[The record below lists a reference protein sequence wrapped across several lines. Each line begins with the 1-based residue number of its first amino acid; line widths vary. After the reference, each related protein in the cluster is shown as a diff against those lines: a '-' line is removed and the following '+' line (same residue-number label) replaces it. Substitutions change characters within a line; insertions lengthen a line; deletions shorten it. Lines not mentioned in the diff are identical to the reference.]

1 MTAAAQGVA
10 APRPAVSGPTWLGPA
25 CAIATAVIYGTS
37 WVAMGIA
44 LESFTPFVAAFWR
57 SIVTVI
63 VLAPLLVRGFDRSLP
78 WTRPRVGRLVIL
90 GLLGGALFGVGSNL
104 AVHLTG
110 AAVAALVT
118 GSYPVVAVALA
129 PLVLHERLRPAGIA
143 GIALAFAGT
152 VLIAGVDL
160 GGAQL
165 AGILIGAVT
174 SLGVGLFL
182 VLSRRWS
189 APLRLSPTM
198 VSFSMFGTLA
208 VIAGVIAVAV
218 RDPLLPDGTTPS
230 SIGALFYLGIFAGAL
245 AGILLT
251 ESLRRL
257 PAQESSAYLLLNP
270 LTGALLAIPILGE
283 TLAPLQVLG
292 GAFVIVGVALATGAV
307 ALVTRRLTR
316 SRSLQPSSTLDAP

>member
-1 MTAAAQGVA
+1 MTA
-10 APRPAVSGPTWLGPA
+10 APRPAASGPTWLGPA
-25 CAIATAVIYGTS
+25 CAISTAVIYGTS
-37 WVAMGIA
+37 WVAMAIA
-44 LESFTPFVAAFWR
+44 LDSFTPFVAAFWR
-57 SIVTVI
+57 SIVTVL
-63 VLAPLLVRGFDRSLP
+63 VLAPLIVRGVDRSLP
-78 WTRPRVGRLVIL
+78 WTQARIGRLLLL

-110 AAVAALVT
+110 AAIAALVT

-129 PLVLHERLRPAGIA
+129 PIVLHERLRPAGIA

-165 AGILIGAVT
+165 AGVLIGGVT
-174 SLGVGLFL
+174 SIGVGLFL

-208 VIAGVIAVAV
+208 VVAGVVAVAIH
-218 RDPLLPDGTTPS
+218 DPLLPDGATTS
-230 SIGALFYLGIFAGAL
+230 SVAALFYLGIFAGAL
-245 AGILLT
+245 AGVLLT

-292 GAFVIVGVALATGAV
+292 GGFVIVGVALATGGA
-307 ALVTRRLTR
+307 ALIARRLNR
-316 SRSLQPSSTLDAP
+316 SRALQPSSTLDAP

>member
-1 MTAAAQGVA
+1 MTATA
-10 APRPAVSGPTWLGPA
+10 APHAAVSGPTWLGPA
-25 CAIATAVIYGTS
+25 CAISTAVIYGTS

-57 SIVTVI
+57 SIVTVL
-63 VLAPLLVRGFDRSLP
+63 VLAPLIVRGFDRSLP
-78 WTRPRVGRLVIL
+78 WTRPRVGRLLVL

-110 AAVAALVT
+110 AAIAALVT

-129 PLVLHERLRPAGIA
+129 PLVLHERLRPAGIG
-143 GIALAFAGT
+143 GIALAFVGT

-174 SLGVGLFL
+174 SLGVGCFL

-189 APLRLSPTM
+189 APLRLAPTL
-198 VSFSMFGTLA
+198 VSFAMFSTLA
-208 VIAGVIAVAV
+208 VVAGVIAVGI
-218 RDPLLPDGTTPS
+218 RDPFFPTGATSS
-230 SIGALFYLGIFAGAL
+230 SIAALFYLGIFAGAL
-245 AGILLT
+245 AGVLLT
-251 ESLRRL
+251 ESVRRL

-292 GAFVIVGVALATGAV
+292 GTFVIAGVALATGGV
-307 ALVTRRLTR
+307 ALIARKLGLARALR
-316 SRSLQPSSTLDAP
+316 PSRTLDAP

>member
-1 MTAAAQGVA
+1 MNTPTT
-10 APRPAVSGPTWLGPA
+10 PRPAIGGPSWLGPA
-25 CAIATAVIYGTS
+25 CAIATAMIYGTS

-57 SIVTVI
+57 SIVTVL
-63 VLAPLLVRGFDRSLP
+63 VLAPLILRGFDRSLP
-78 WTRPRVGRLVIL
+78 WSQGRIGRLLLL

-129 PLVLHERLRPAGIA
+129 PLVLHERLRPVGIL
-143 GIALAFAGT
+143 GIVLAFLGT
-152 VLIAGVDL
+152 VLIAGVDV

-189 APLRLSPTM
+189 APLRLAPTM

-208 VIAGVIAVAV
+208 VVAGVIAVAI
-218 RDPLLPDGTTPS
+218 RDPLLPDDATTS
-230 SIGALFYLGIFAGAL
+230 SVAALFYLGIFAGAL
-245 AGILLT
+245 AGVLLT

-257 PAQESSAYLLLNP
+257 PAQESSAYLMLNP

-283 TLAPLQVLG
+283 TLAPLQLVG
-292 GAFVIVGVALATGAV
+292 GTFVIAGVALATGGATLI
-307 ALVTRRLTR
+307 ARRLGLVR
-316 SRSLQPSSTLDAP
+316 ALQPSRTLDAP